1 VGSEG
6 HRMIVDSIELAEEL
20 RRRRVGR
27 SGLVDSLCVKTGSA
41 YVPGELEQAPTSLLV
56 LAAMALVRPS
66 A

>member
-1 VGSEG
+1 
-6 HRMIVDSIELAEEL
+6 MIVDHIELAEEL
-20 RRRRVGR
+20 RRRRVVR
-27 SGLVDSLCVKTGSA
+27 SGLVDCLSTTPGSA

>member
-1 VGSEG
+1 
-6 HRMIVDSIELAEEL
+6 MIVDSIELAEEL

-27 SGLVDSLCVKTGSA
+27 SGLVDSLSITPGSA

>member
-1 VGSEG
+1 
-6 HRMIVDSIELAEEL
+6 MIVDSIELAEEL

-27 SGLVDSLCVKTGSA
+27 SGLVDSLAITPGSA

-56 LAAMALVRPS
+56 LAAMALVRPTS

>member
-1 VGSEG
+1 
-6 HRMIVDSIELAEEL
+6 MIVDSIELAEEL

-27 SGLVDSLCVKTGSA
+27 SGLVETLTVTSGSA
-41 YVPGELEQAPTSLLV
+41 YVPGELEQALIGLLV

>member
-1 VGSEG
+1 
-6 HRMIVDSIELAEEL
+6 MIVESIELAEEL

-27 SGLVDSLCVKTGSA
+27 SGLVDSLSITAGSA
-41 YVPGELEQAPTSLLV
+41 YVPGELGQAPTSLLV

>member
-1 VGSEG
+1 
-6 HRMIVDSIELAEEL
+6 MIVESIELAEEL

-27 SGLVDSLCVKTGSA
+27 SGLVDSLTISAGSA
-41 YVPGELEQAPTSLLV
+41 YVPGELEQAPTGLLV

>member
-1 VGSEG
+1 
-6 HRMIVDSIELAEEL
+6 MIVDSIELAEEL

-27 SGLVDSLCVKTGSA
+27 SGLVDSLCVNPGSA